1 MDIDKIQELSDKLE
15 IMLRA
20 EKQLVKEVAKSNENC
35 LDIKVELDKINKQIN
50 DITYKLDKL
59 MNSRKIEVIGGT
71 IKRSFKD
78 YSDKEIYEI
87 RQTNSIRK
95 TANFLNCSVST
106 VRRICKR
113 YEDSLC
119 IMDDDKFNN
128 DYYVDF

>member
-1 MDIDKIQELSDKLE
+1 MNIDKIQELSDKLE

-20 EKQLVKEVAKSNENC
+20 EKQLVNEIAKSNNNC
-35 LDIKVELDKINKQIN
+35 LDIKVEIDKLNKQIN
-50 DITYKLDKL
+50 SITYKLDQL
-59 MNSRKIEVIGGT
+59 MNNRKIEVVDGT

-113 YEDSLC
+113 YEDNLF
-119 IMDDDKFNN
+119 IMDDDKFND